1 LGQVFE
7 GVGGVG
13 APSAF
18 RDNALT
24 RRKRHACS
32 HALRCCLGRTALDHR
47 DYRGGARRDCRVVQL
62 VWVEEA
68 EGSALD
74 RSLRLPTKKHAH
86 A

>member
-1 LGQVFE
+1 MQVRTVAAVANGALVLTLYVAAW
-7 GVGGVG
+7 GVPPWTIAITEV
-13 APSAF
+13 
-18 RDNALT
+18 
-24 RRKRHACS
+24 
-32 HALRCCLGRTALDHR
+32 
-47 DYRGGARRDCRVVQL
+47 GARRDCRVVQL